1 MSAIARV
8 LLERGVKISGSDRTA
23 NAVTDALARDGACV
37 RTGHKPENINGAD
50 LLIVTSA
57 AHENPEIDAA
67 QAAGIPVYKRRDI
80 LPALLADKTT
90 LAVAGTHGKTTT
102 SAMLTHIL
110 CETGREPGYVV
121 GSVMANTGTNASAG
135 QSELFVIEADEY
147 DDMYLGITP
156 NVAIVTSAEWD
167 HPDFFPT
174 EADMLASFSK
184 FIQRIRPD
192 GILIINTDDW
202 RTRALASARI
212 LQPVTTYGFDKRNDV
227 FIHNLRVAKDGR
239 MHFDVYGKTPMPVLK
254 GSMAL
259 RVIGRHNAANAVA
272 AALAAESAG
281 VPFEASAKALGYFQ
295 STGRRF
301 EIRGEV
307 GNLVVVDDYA
317 HHPTAITTTLEAA
330 RMAYPK
336 HTIWA
341 VWQPHTYSR
350 TQALMSGY
358 AQAFDNADHV
368 LVTDIYAA
376 REEPVPGV
384 DSKRVVKA
392 IKQYHPDT
400 VYSGDLEATAERLI
414 KKVRGRSLVI
424 VFSAGDAPKV
434 GQMLLEAR
442 RK

>member
-8 LLERGVKISGSDRTA
+8 LLERGVKISGSDRAA
-23 NAVTDALARDGACV
+23 NSVTEALARDGACV
-37 RTGHKPENINGAD
+37 KTGHAPENIKGAD

-57 AHENPEIDAA
+57 AHDNPEIEAA
-67 QAAGIPVYKRRDI
+67 KAAGIPVYKRQDI
-80 LPALLADKTT
+80 LPALLENKTT
-90 LAVAGTHGKTTT
+90 LAVSGTHGKTTT
-102 SAMLTHIL
+102 SAMLAHIL

-135 QSELFVIEADEY
+135 DSELFVIEADEY
-147 DDMYLGITP
+147 DNMYLGITP
-156 NVAIVTSAEWD
+156 SVAIVTSAEWD

-184 FIQRIRPD
+184 FVQRVRPD
-192 GILIINTDDW
+192 GMLIINADDW
-202 RTRALASARI
+202 RTRALASARV
-212 LQPVTTYGFDKRNDV
+212 LQPTTSYGFEKHNDV
-227 FIHNLRVAKDGR
+227 FIHNLRVTKDGR
-239 MHFDVYGKTPMPVLK
+239 MHFDVFSRSPMPTLK

-272 AALAAESAG
+272 AALAAEAVG
-281 VPFEASAKALGYFQ
+281 VPFESAAKALGYFE

-301 EIRGEV
+301 EIRAEI

-317 HHPTAITTTLEAA
+317 HHPTAIRSTLEAA
-330 RMAYPK
+330 HMAYPK

-350 TQALMSGY
+350 TQALMAGY

-376 REEPVPGV
+376 REEPIPGV
-384 DSKRVVKA
+384 DAKRVVKS
-392 IKQYHPDT
+392 IKQHHPD
-400 VYSGDLEATAERLI
+400 VVHSGDLEETAERLI
-414 KKVRGRSLVI
+414 KKVKGRALVI
-424 VFSAGDAPKV
+424 VFSAGDAPKI
-434 GQMLLEAR
+434 GQMLMEAR

>member
-295 STGRRF
+295 STGRPV
-301 EIRGEV
+301 EKRGEV
-307 GNLVVVDDYA
+307 GKLVVVDD
-317 HHPTAITTTLEAA
+317 
-330 RMAYPK
+330 
-336 HTIWA
+336 
-341 VWQPHTYSR
+341 
-350 TQALMSGY
+350 
-358 AQAFDNADHV
+358 
-368 LVTDIYAA
+368 
-376 REEPVPGV
+376 
-384 DSKRVVKA
+384 
-392 IKQYHPDT
+392 
-400 VYSGDLEATAERLI
+400 
-414 KKVRGRSLVI
+414 
-424 VFSAGDAPKV
+424 
-434 GQMLLEAR
+434 
-442 RK
+442 

>member
-8 LLERGVKISGSDRTA
+8 LLERGMKISGSDRAA
-23 NAVTDALARDGACV
+23 NPVTEALARDGAYV
-37 RTGHKPENINGAD
+37 RTGHASENIDGAD

-57 AHENPEIDAA
+57 AHENPEIEAA

-80 LPALLADKTT
+80 LPALLEDKTT

-102 SAMLTHIL
+102 SAMLAHIL

-135 QSELFVIEADEY
+135 DSELFVIEADEY

-156 NVAIVTSAEWD
+156 SVAIVTSAEWD

-174 EADMLASFSK
+174 ETDMLASFNK
-184 FIQRIRPD
+184 FVQRVRPD
-192 GILIINTDDW
+192 GMLIINTDDW

-212 LQPVTTYGFDKRNDV
+212 LQPTTTYGFDKRSDV
-227 FIHNLRVAKDGR
+227 FIHNLRVTKDGR
-239 MHFDVYGKTPMPVLK
+239 MHFDVFSRSPIPTLK

-272 AALAAESAG
+272 AALAAEAVG
-281 VPFEASAKALGYFQ
+281 VPFESAAKALGYFQ

-301 EIRGEV
+301 EIRGEI

-350 TQALMSGY
+350 TQALMAGY
-358 AQAFDNADHV
+358 AQSFDNADHV

-376 REEPVPGV
+376 REEPIPGV
-384 DSKRVVKA
+384 DIKRVVKA
-392 IKQYHPDT
+392 IKQHHPDA
-400 VYSGDLEATAERLI
+400 VHSGDLEETAERLI
-414 KKVRGRSLVI
+414 KKVKGRSLVI
-424 VFSAGDAPKV
+424 VFSAGDAPKI

>member
-8 LLERGVKISGSDRTA
+8 LLERGVKISGSDRA
-23 NAVTDALARDGACV
+23 SNAVTDALARDGACV
-37 RTGHKPENINGAD
+37 STGHRSENINGAE

-57 AHENPEIDAA
+57 AHENPEIEAA
-67 QAAGIPVYKRRDI
+67 QAAGIPIYKRKDI
-80 LPALLADKTT
+80 LPALLENKTT

-110 CETGREPGYVV
+110 SETGHEPGYVV

-135 QSELFVIEADEY
+135 QSEYFVIEADEY
-147 DDMYLGITP
+147 DDMYLGLTP
-156 NVAIVTSAEWD
+156 SVAIVTSAEWD

-174 EADMLASFSK
+174 EADMLASFRK

-192 GILIINTDDW
+192 GMLIINADDW
-202 RTRALASARI
+202 RTRALASTRV
-212 LQPVTTYGFDKRNDV
+212 LQPTTTYGFDKRNDI
-227 FIHNLRVAKDGR
+227 FIHNLRVTKDGR
-239 MHFDVYGKTPMPVLK
+239 MHFDVYSKSPLPVLK

-272 AALAAESAG
+272 AALAAESVG
-281 VPFEASAKALGYFQ
+281 VPFESAAKALGYFQ

-301 EIRGEV
+301 EIRGEI
-307 GNLVVVDDYA
+307 GSLVVVDDYA
-317 HHPTAITTTLEAA
+317 HHPTAISTTLEAA
-330 RMAYPK
+330 HMAYPK

-376 REEPVPGV
+376 REEPLPGV
-384 DSKRVVKA
+384 DAKRVVKA
-392 IKQYHPDT
+392 IKQYHPDAIH
-400 VYSGDLEATAERLI
+400 SGDLEMTAERLI
-414 KKVRGRSLVI
+414 KKVKGRSLVI

-434 GQMLLEAR
+434 GQILLEAR